1 MSIKTKSRAIVFV
14 LGSLVWFALTD
25 IKDIHEVIAGLI
37 LSLLISLIAGE
48 FLITTKSTQGLIRRL
63 GFFIKYIFRFLWEMI
78 KANIDVAYLVIHPML
93 PIKPGI
99 VKIKTKLTKDSAI
112 TMLCNS
118 ITLTPGTLTVDVSE
132 TDKELYIHWIKVK
145 AEGVDEATEKI
156 SSVFE
161 KILTEV
167 FE

>member
-1 MSIKTKSRAIVFV
+1 MSIKTRSRIIVFV
-14 LGSLVWFALTD
+14 LGSFVWFALTD
-25 IKDIHEVIAGLI
+25 IKDIQEVIAGI
-37 LSLLISLIAGE
+37 FVAFLISLLAGQ
-48 FLITTKSTQGLIRRL
+48 FLITSPISKGTLRRITY
-63 GFFIKYIFRFLWEMI
+63 FIKYIFRFLWEMI

-99 VKIKTKLTKDSAI
+99 VKIKTKLKKDSAI
-112 TMLCNS
+112 TVLCNS
-118 ITLTPGTLTVDVSE
+118 ITLTPGTLTMDVNE
-132 TDKELYIHWIKVK
+132 TGGELYIHWIKVK
-145 AEGVDEATEKI
+145 TGSVDEATEKI

>member
-1 MSIKTKSRAIVFV
+1 MSIKTKSRLIVFV
-14 LGSLVWFALTD
+14 FGSFLWFALTD
-25 IKDIHEVIAGLI
+25 IKDLQEVIAGI
-37 LSLLISLIAGE
+37 FVAFLISLIAGQ
-48 FLITTKSTQGLIRRL
+48 FLVITTSSQGILKRLI
-63 GFFIKYIFRFLWEMI
+63 FFIKYIFRFLWEMI

-99 VKIKTKLTKDSAI
+99 VKIKTKLKKDSAI
-112 TMLCNS
+112 TVLCNS
-118 ITLTPGTLTVDVSE
+118 ITLTPGTLTMDVNE
-132 TDKELYIHWIKVK
+132 DMGELYIHWINVK
-145 AEGVDEATEKI
+145 AENVDEATEKI